1 MFRRVLFRSESVA
14 RVARGQYRHV
24 ARILAGADVAGP
36 ATTADHIAGAT
47 KFLTVEAGKDPW
59 HRDGWLFQTI
69 SWIAAHQNARGAI
82 TRAPHALKAHKG
94 LDGMQLEV
102 GAAGKRVVEGK
113 SVAVRVGHGGCRTI
127 KKKKKKIKKR

>member
-1 MFRRVLFRSESVA
+1 MTLTLTAIDHDELCHGWSWKIVDEDVLAESVA
-14 RVARGQYRHV
+14 RVALGQYRHV

-69 SWIAAHQNARGAI
+69 SWIAPHQNARGAI
-82 TRAPHALKAHKG
+82 TRAPHAPKAP
-94 LDGMQLEV
+94 
-102 GAAGKRVVEGK
+102 K
-113 SVAVRVGHGGCRTI
+113 SSEERRVGKEGDGTGYTRGGAC
-127 KKKKKKIKKR
+127 K